1 MANNYEKLVREL
13 TTYSGAKVKYYD
25 FDDVRCFDKEEY
37 EKAIEADL
45 FLAHSVANEKEMNV
59 IDETN
64 LLNEV
69 HRMYESDWNKVT
81 ELVET
86 RVYDFSKILWEK
98 WSSTRIYLKF
108 VGKSKKF

>member
-1 MANNYEKLVREL
+1 
-13 TTYSGAKVKYYD
+13 
-25 FDDVRCFDKEEY
+25 
-37 EKAIEADL
+37 
-45 FLAHSVANEKEMNV
+45 MNV

-86 RVYDFSKILWEK
+86 RVYDFTKILWEK

-108 VGKSKKF
+108 VGKSEKF